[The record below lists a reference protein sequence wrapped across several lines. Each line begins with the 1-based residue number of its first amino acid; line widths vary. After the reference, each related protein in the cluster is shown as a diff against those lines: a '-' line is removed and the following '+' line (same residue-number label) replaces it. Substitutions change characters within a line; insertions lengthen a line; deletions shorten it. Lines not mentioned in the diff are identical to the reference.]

1 MHHTGV
7 ARTTQ
12 LWEGLYAPT
21 AQVAL
26 DSRRGIK
33 PLPRKLANTLQAEC
47 PRSSCAWLRAADRYA
62 GGMSTPALTL
72 QRIGQI
78 ALNAK
83 NIPAATAF
91 YRDVL
96 GLKHLFSVGDRMAF
110 FDCGGVR
117 LMLSQPSRAEL
128 DHPSSILYFVVADIA
143 AAHADLVAQGV
154 KIEQPPV
161 MAAKMPDHELWLCGF
176 RDPEGNILELMCE
189 KR

>member
-1 MHHTGV
+1 MKP
-7 ARTTQ
+7 A
-12 LWEGLYAPT
+12 
-21 AQVAL
+21 AL
-26 DSRRGIK
+26 S
-33 PLPRKLANTLQAEC
+33 L
-47 PRSSCAWLRAADRYA
+47 S
-62 GGMSTPALTL
+62 
-72 QRIGQI
+72 RIGQI

-117 LMLSQPSRAEL
+117 LMLSQPSSPEL
-128 DHPSSILYFVVADIA
+128 DHPSSILYFMVADIA
-143 AAHADLVAQGV
+143 AAHAGLVAHGV
-154 KIEQPPV
+154 KVEHPPV
-161 MAAKMPDHELWLCGF
+161 MAAKMPDHELWLCPF